1 MNRLSLCSMAVILLA
16 GCAATPYQPTNSN
29 GYGYADQQLSRDTY
43 TVVFVANSAT
53 NQQQVDDFALLHA
66 AELGAAQGYAYMSVT
81 NKKSGIFMLAPPRAT
96 SGSYMPSTSSGGQA
110 SGMGMMRMS
119 GGGAY
124 GGSGYGGGSGPDYS
138 AGGSSPSAN
147 PARACSLTVRFSA
160 DSADASGKPAQQI
173 QPLVAKLKA
182 EYGLTPGGAGY

>member
-1 MNRLSLCSMAVILLA
+1 MALILLA

-29 GYGYADQQLSRDTY
+29 GYGYADQKLSSDTY

-53 NQQQVDDFALLHA
+53 DQQQVDDFALLHA

-81 NKKSGIFMLAPPRAT
+81 NKKSGTFMLAPPRAT
-96 SGSYMPSTSSGGQA
+96 SGGYMPSTSSGGQA

-124 GGSGYGGGSGPDYS
+124 GGSGSGGASSADYS
-138 AGGSSPSAN
+138 GGGSSPSAS

-160 DSADASGKPAQQI
+160 EPVDASGKPAQQI
-173 QPLVAKLKA
+173 QSLVAKLKA
-182 EYGLTPGGAGY
+182 EYGLAPVSGGY